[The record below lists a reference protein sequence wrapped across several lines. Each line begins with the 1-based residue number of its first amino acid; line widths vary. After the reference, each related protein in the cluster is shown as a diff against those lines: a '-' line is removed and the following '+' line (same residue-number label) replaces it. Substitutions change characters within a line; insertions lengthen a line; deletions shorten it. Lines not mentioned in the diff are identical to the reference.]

1 MNARES
7 SQADLKDFERRVQSA
22 LSTTEAIRVHG
33 RIVEVLGN
41 IVRTVGI
48 QCQVGE
54 LCELRMGQN
63 AIGYAEVIGFS
74 DKTTYLSPLG
84 NISHLSPRVSV
95 IPLGRAHEIPV
106 GEGLLGRIVNGFGA
120 TIDARAAPDRVS
132 MAPIDNNPPNPI
144 SRTAI
149 NKPFETG
156 LAVIDTLLSCGVG
169 QRVGV
174 FAPAGA
180 GKSTLL
186 GNLARNAKADINVI
200 ALIGERG
207 RELGDF
213 LRNNLD
219 SKTLERTVIVVTT
232 SDRSAMERVRAAQVA
247 TTIAEHF
254 REKGKHVLLLMD
266 SLTRLAR
273 AQREIGLAIGEPPTR
288 RGYPPSVFTMLP
300 RLLERTG
307 TSENGAI
314 TAFYTILTEGEE
326 NDDPVAEEVRAILD
340 GHLILSRTLAAA
352 NHHPA
357 IDLLQSSS
365 RVSQQVT
372 TKEEQA
378 LADKARLA
386 IANYQ
391 EVKLLV
397 QIGEYQSGANSQ
409 TDEAVRL
416 DPLLREF
423 TRQTGDKAPISRVK
437 AFKALSSLMQSP
449 PTEKAED

>member
-7 SQADLKDFERRVQSA
+7 SQAKLKEFEHRVQSA
-22 LSTTEAIRVHG
+22 LSATDSIRIHG
-33 RIVEVLGN
+33 RVVEVLGN
-41 IVRTVGI
+41 IIRTVGI
-48 QCQVGE
+48 QCRVGE
-54 LCELRMGQN
+54 LCELRVGQN
-63 AIGYAEVIGFS
+63 AMGYAEVIGFS
-74 DKTTYLSPLG
+74 DRTTYLSPLG
-84 NISHLSPRVSV
+84 TIGHLSPRVSV
-95 IPLGRAHEIPV
+95 VPLERVHEVPV

-120 TIDARAAPDRVS
+120 PIDGQSATDKVT
-132 MAPIDNNPPNPI
+132 MVPIDNNPPNPI
-144 SRTAI
+144 TRQAI
-149 NKPFETG
+149 SQPFETG
-156 LAVIDTLLSCGVG
+156 VVAIDTLLSCGIG
-169 QRVGV
+169 QRIGV

-186 GNLARNAKADINVI
+186 GNLARHAKTDINVI

-219 SKTLERTVIVVTT
+219 TETLKRTVIVVTT

-254 REKGKHVLLLMD
+254 RDKGKHVLLLMD

-307 TSENGAI
+307 TSANGAI
-314 TAFYTILTEGEE
+314 TAFYTVLTEGEE

-340 GHLILSRTLAAA
+340 GHIVLSRELAAA

-357 IDLLQSSS
+357 IDLLQSIS
-365 RVSQQVT
+365 RVSHQVCSP
-372 TKEEQA
+372 EEQQ
-378 LADKARLA
+378 LADKARLTL
-386 IANYQ
+386 ANYQ

-397 QIGEYQSGANSQ
+397 QIGEYQAGTNAQ
-409 TDEAVRL
+409 TDEAVRFSAAI
-416 DPLLREF
+416 PRE
-423 TRQTGDKAPISRVK
+423 K
-437 AFKALSSLMQSP
+437 AFKTLQDLMP
-449 PTEKAED
+449 PANTEGQ